1 MADCN
6 LNTFIRTIADFPE
19 SGILFR
25 DITPLLSNVEALR
38 YAIETMTDR
47 CRNLN
52 IQAVAAAEARGFI
65 FAVPI
70 AMELNVGFVPIRKS
84 GKLPSDTFT
93 HHYDLEYGKDE
104 LQIHQDA
111 FAPGERVLIID
122 DLLATGG
129 TVNACVQLGQQTGAE
144 VAGCLFL
151 IELLALKGRELLAP
165 CDVLSVIQ
173 YR

>member
-6 LNTFIRTIADFPE
+6 LNTFIRTVPDFPE

-38 YAIETMTDR
+38 CAIEA
-47 CRNLN
+47 
-52 IQAVAAAEARGFI
+52 IAAAEARGFI

-93 HHYDLEYGKDE
+93 YHYDLEYGKDE

-111 FAPGERVLIID
+111 FAPGDRVLVID

-129 TVNACVQLGQQTGAE
+129 TVNACVQLVEQTGAE

-165 CDVLSVIQ
+165 CNVLSVIQ
-173 YR
+173 YS